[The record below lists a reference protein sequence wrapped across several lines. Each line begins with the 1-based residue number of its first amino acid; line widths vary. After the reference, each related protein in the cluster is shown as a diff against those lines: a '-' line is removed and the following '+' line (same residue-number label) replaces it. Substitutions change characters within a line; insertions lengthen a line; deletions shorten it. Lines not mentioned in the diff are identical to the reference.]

1 MSVIRVL
8 TDNGVKKVRI
18 AGEQPTPEEIEL
30 MRNEFSDMGGTQT
43 MPMPPAL
50 PQELQRNAQVVK
62 AQADIPTISAD
73 PLSPQEREV
82 AKQQARQRLKSIDTP
97 GMGTVATKLVRP
109 RFAGEQPSQG
119 EVAAGKGFGRALGAI
134 AGATSA
140 ILGDE
145 ETAKRIETNLG
156 ELPYE

>member
-1 MSVIRVL
+1 MSVISVL
-8 TDNGVKKVRI
+8 TDSGVKKVRI

-50 PQELQRNAQVVK
+50 PQELQRNAQVEQ

-82 AKQQARQRLKSIDTP
+82 AKQQARQRLESIDTP
-97 GMGTVATKLVRP
+97 GMGH
-109 RFAGEQPSQG
+109 
-119 EVAAGKGFGRALGAI
+119 
-134 AGATSA
+134 
-140 ILGDE
+140 
-145 ETAKRIETNLG
+145 
-156 ELPYE
+156 